1 MNSMAQQAVPK
12 GNGQKEKRCDQ
23 SSSFSKMVVIQ
34 LSPVVTVVAFM
45 ILGTSFV
52 PAVSLPLVTV
62 SHKLCKLL
70 HCRELGAHRGGGCR
84 GLEGARRRRSGVCSG
99 RQLDVALRRQ
109 RAARRGMPS
118 FSARAANAR

>member
-23 SSSFSKMVVIQ
+23 SSRFSKGGVIQ
-34 LSPVVTVVAFM
+34 LSPALTVAASI
-45 ILGTSFV
+45 ILGTSSV
-52 PAVSLPLVTV
+52 PPASLPLVTV

-70 HCRELGAHRGGGCR
+70 HCRELGAHCGGGCR

-99 RQLDVALRRQ
+99 RELDL
-109 RAARRGMPS
+109 AR
-118 FSARAANAR
+118 

>member
-23 SSSFSKMVVIQ
+23 SSSFSKVVVIQ

-45 ILGTSFV
+45 VLGTSFV
-52 PAVSLPLVTV
+52 PAASLPLVTV

-70 HCRELGAHRGGGCR
+70 HCRELGGRRGGCCR
-84 GLEGARRRRSGVCSG
+84 RLEAGRRGRSGVRLG
-99 RQLDVALRRQ
+99 RRL
-109 RAARRGMPS
+109 
-118 FSARAANAR
+118 